1 MTRLIANPSAAQL
14 HVGLTLLRAVV
25 GTIFIAHGAQ
35 KLFVFGFEGVTGAFT
50 TMGIPLPALVG
61 PAMALLE
68 FVGGVALVVG
78 LLTRLAA
85 FGLALTMVGA
95 IFFVHLSAGL
105 FMPNGYEFALSLLAA
120 STFLALVGGG
130 RFSLDGVIR
139 HQRALA

>member
-1 MTRLIANPSAAQL
+1 MTTLIANPSSAQL
-14 HVGLTLLRAVV
+14 HVGLMLLRAVV

-61 PAMALLE
+61 PAVALLE

-85 FGLALTMVGA
+85 LGLALTMVGA
-95 IFFVHLSAGL
+95 ILFVHLSAGL
-105 FMPNGYEFALSLLAA
+105 FMPNGYEFALSLLAV
-120 STFLALVGGG
+120 STFLTLVGAG
-130 RFSLDGVIR
+130 RFSLDGVIGR
-139 HQRALA
+139 QRALA